1 MTPVPDAGRNG
12 VAGFHACSS
21 TPRPERET
29 NEGGATLDAF
39 GTWGRPYERRPSPV
53 RYGCRFAQIESG
65 KRSWIATQTR
75 FADAD
80 DLPSRK
86 YSAMPRQ

>member
-1 MTPVPDAGRNG
+1 M
-12 VAGFHACSS
+12 
-21 TPRPERET
+21 
-29 NEGGATLDAF
+29 
-39 GTWGRPYERRPSPV
+39 

>member
-1 MTPVPDAGRNG
+1 MRAGMEWQAFMPAHRLPDPSVRRMKEGRPLM
-12 VAGFHACSS
+12 V
-21 TPRPERET
+21 
-29 NEGGATLDAF
+29 TLDAY